1 MVINISEAQF
11 NKLFHT
17 RQDSF
22 LNENRESKN
31 MKMAR
36 NVVRAINPSADA
48 QEVITAIRNDIPN
61 ARMLDCK
68 FLPGVTRM
76 CMNGEIQQASQIL
89 KLNKTLELLA
99 TAHGNEYNQDL
110 NGMGCDELI
119 ERFSKVA
126 SDMYQKEKDELNS
139 MNFTLNSDYEIVR
152 IDSFEKAKQ
161 YHKYT
166 SWCVCEKKANYD
178 SYTNQGTGL
187 FYFCLK
193 RGFENVL
200 ATRGNNAPLDEYG
213 LSMIATSVNEDG
225 TCNTI
230 TCRWNHDNGG
240 NDHIM
245 TPKELSEL
253 LGANYFEVF
262 KPYTSEELIQKGI
275 VPYEK
280 VQETLDSGVE
290 PKKIFGR
297 IAYVYDAN
305 GEPSPIQ
312 WVSLRNKIN
321 FLYDGDTIL
330 SRHWYDYIGDEHSNY
345 YIAVKLNEKW
355 NLLNLKTDEY
365 VLDEWSP
372 LTDPPFFSSGI
383 ALVSNSKRLFNY
395 FNSNTGKLVSDEW
408 FQQAFPWEAEK
419 PLGEGF
425 GKVFK
430 NGKKNLLRANGQFLS
445 PIWFDNIG
453 IFANKKCARV
463 YMEELGENLIKED
476 GNLVFDKWFRRVR
489 CLLPTKYSVCWQL
502 ETHDNKFNYMWD
514 NSKIVFKDWWS
525 TKKDIVL
532 LYQVTFRNDNEIF
545 AFAKIPEDKALPPI
559 NKWIFFDINGNLMKS
574 IDTNDIKYTRKIMG
588 I

>member
-1 MVINISEAQF
+1 MVINISERQF
-11 NKLFHT
+11 RKLFENKHN
-17 RQDSF
+17 F
-22 LNENRESKN
+22 LLKENRESKN

-76 CMNGEIQQASQIL
+76 YMNGEIQQASQIL

-110 NGMGCDELI
+110 NGMGCNELI
-119 ERFSKVA
+119 ERFSKVV
-126 SDMYQKEKDELNS
+126 SDTYQKEKDELNS
-139 MNFTLNSDYEIVR
+139 MNFTINSDYEIVR

-166 SWCVCEKKANYD
+166 SWCVCEEKANYD

-193 RGFENVL
+193 HGFENVL

-253 LGANYFEVF
+253 LGVNYFEVF

-275 VPYEK
+275 MPYEK

-290 PKKIFGR
+290 PKQIFKR

-305 GEPSPIQ
+305 GGPSPIQ
-312 WVSLRNKIN
+312 WVSLRNKMN

-330 SRHWYDYIGDEHSNY
+330 SKHWYDYIGDEHSNY
-345 YIAVKLNEKW
+345 YIAVRLNEKW
-355 NLLNLKTDEY
+355 NMLNLK
-365 VLDEWSP
+365 
-372 LTDPPFFSSGI
+372 
-383 ALVSNSKRLFNY
+383 K
-395 FNSNTGKLVSDEW
+395 GK
-408 FQQAFPWEAEK
+408 
-419 PLGEGF
+419 
-425 GKVFK
+425 
-430 NGKKNLLRANGQFLS
+430 
-445 PIWFDNIG
+445 
-453 IFANKKCARV
+453 
-463 YMEELGENLIKED
+463 
-476 GNLVFDKWFRRVR
+476 
-489 CLLPTKYSVCWQL
+489 
-502 ETHDNKFNYMWD
+502 
-514 NSKIVFKDWWS
+514 
-525 TKKDIVL
+525 
-532 LYQVTFRNDNEIF
+532 
-545 AFAKIPEDKALPPI
+545 
-559 NKWIFFDINGNLMKS
+559 
-574 IDTNDIKYTRKIMG
+574 
-588 I
+588 

>member
-36 NVVRAINPSADA
+36 NVVREMNPSADP

-61 ARMLDCK
+61 TRMLDCK

-76 CMNGEIQQASQIL
+76 YLNGEIQQGSQIQQ
-89 KLNKTLELLA
+89 LNKTLELLA
-99 TAHGNEYNQDL
+99 TAHGDEYNQDL
-110 NGMGCDELI
+110 NGMSCDELI
-119 ERFSKVA
+119 ERFSKAA
-126 SDMYQKEKDELNS
+126 SEQHEKEKSELDS
-139 MNFTLNSDYEIVR
+139 MNFTINNDYEIVR
-152 IDSFEKAKQ
+152 IDSFEEAHKYK
-161 YHKYT
+161 KYT
-166 SWCVCEKKANYD
+166 SWCVCDAEQDYD
-178 SYTNQGTGL
+178 RYTNGGSGI

-193 RGFENVL
+193 KGFQKVPKKIGEG
-200 ATRGNNAPLDEYG
+200 TPLDEYG

-230 TCRWNHDNGG
+230 TCRWNHDGG

-245 TPKELSEL
+245 TPKELSQII
-253 LGANYFEVF
+253 GINYFQVF
-262 KPYTSEELIQKGI
+262 KPYTSEELMEKGI
-275 VPYEK
+275 IPFAK
-280 VQETLDSGVE
+280 VQETLDNGTDPNELFKV
-290 PKKIFGR
+290 IGNF
-297 IAYVYDAN
+297 YDGIN
-305 GEPSPIQ
+305 PTSIQ
-312 WVSLRNKIN
+312 WVRFKNKHN
-321 FLYDGDTIL
+321 FLYDGRLL
-330 SRHWYDYIGDEHSNY
+330 SKRWYDSIGDFSKNY
-345 YIAVKLNEKW
+345 VGVKINGEW
-355 NLLNLKTDEY
+355 NFLNLKTDEY
-365 VLDEWSP
+365 VLDEWST
-372 LTDPPFFSSGI
+372 LTDPHFYSGI

-408 FQQAFPWEAEK
+408 FQHAFPWESGK

-425 GKVFK
+425 GKVSK

-453 IFANKKCARV
+453 IFGNKKCTSV
-463 YMEELGENLIKED
+463 YKEELGQNLIKED
-476 GNLVFDKWFRRVR
+476 GNLVFDKWFRRIR
-489 CLLPTKYSVCWQL
+489 CLHPANYPVCWQL
-502 ETHDNKFNYMWD
+502 ETHDDKFNYMWD

-532 LYQVTFRNDNEIF
+532 LYQVTFRNDNGIF
-545 AFAKIPEDKALPPI
+545 AFAKIPEDKTLPPI

-588 I
+588 L

>member
-36 NVVRAINPSADA
+36 NVVREMNPSEDP

-61 ARMLDCK
+61 TRMLDCK

-76 CMNGEIQQASQIL
+76 YLNGEIQQGSQIQQ
-89 KLNKTLELLA
+89 LNKTLELLA
-99 TAHGNEYNQDL
+99 TAHGDEYNQDL
-110 NGMGCDELI
+110 NGMSCDELI
-119 ERFSKVA
+119 ERFSKAA
-126 SDMYQKEKDELNS
+126 SEQHEKEKSELDS
-139 MNFTLNSDYEIVR
+139 MNFTINNDYEIVR
-152 IDSFEKAKQ
+152 IDSFEKAHK
-161 YHKYT
+161 YKKYT
-166 SWCVCEKKANYD
+166 SWCVCDAEVDYD
-178 SYTNQGTGL
+178 RYTNGGSGI

-193 RGFENVL
+193 KGFQKVPKKIGEG
-200 ATRGNNAPLDEYG
+200 TPLDEYG

-230 TCRWNHDNGG
+230 TCRWNHDGG

-245 TPKELSEL
+245 TPKELSQII
-253 LGANYFEVF
+253 GINYFQVF
-262 KPYTSEELIQKGI
+262 KPYTSEELMEKGI
-275 VPYEK
+275 IPFAK
-280 VQETLDSGVE
+280 VQEILDNGTAPNELFEV
-290 PKKIFGR
+290 IGNF
-297 IAYVYDAN
+297 YDN
-305 GEPSPIQ
+305 NNNPTSIQ
-312 WVSLRNKIN
+312 WVSLKNKLN
-321 FLYDGDTIL
+321 LLYDGRLL
-330 SRHWYDYIGDEHSNY
+330 SKRWYDSIGDFSKNY
-345 YIAVKLNEKW
+345 VGVKINGEW
-355 NLLNLKTDEY
+355 NFLNLKTDEY
-365 VLDEWSP
+365 VLNDWSS
-372 LTDPPFFSSGI
+372 LTDPHFYSGI

-395 FNSNTGKLVSDEW
+395 FNSNNGKLVSDEW
-408 FQQAFPWEAEK
+408 FQHAFPWESEK

-425 GKVFK
+425 GKVSK

-453 IFANKKCARV
+453 IFGDKKCTSV
-463 YMEELGENLIKED
+463 YKEELGQNLIKED
-476 GNLVFDKWFRRVR
+476 GNLVFDKWFRRIR
-489 CLLPTKYSVCWQL
+489 CLHPTNYSVCWKL
-502 ETHDNKFNYMWD
+502 ETHDDKFNYMWD

-532 LYQVTFRNDNEIF
+532 LYQVTFRNGNEIF
-545 AFAKIPEDKALPPI
+545 AFAKIPEDNTLPPI

>member
-1 MVINISEAQF
+1 MVINISERQF
-11 NKLFHT
+11 RKLFENKHN
-17 RQDSF
+17 F
-22 LNENRESKN
+22 LLKENRESKN
-31 MKMAR
+31 MKTAR

-76 CMNGEIQQASQIL
+76 YMNGEIQQASQIL

-119 ERFSKVA
+119 ERFSKVV
-126 SDMYQKEKDELNS
+126 SDTYQKEKDELNS
-139 MNFTLNSDYEIVR
+139 MNFTFNSDYEIVR

-193 RGFENVL
+193 HGFENVL

-290 PKKIFGR
+290 PKQIFKR

-305 GEPSPIQ
+305 GGPSPIQ
-312 WVSLRNKIN
+312 WVSLRNKMN

-330 SRHWYDYIGDEHSNY
+330 SKHWYDYIGDEHSNY
-345 YIAVKLNEKW
+345 YIGVKINGKW
-355 NLLNLKTDEY
+355 NFLNLKTDEY

-372 LTDPPFFSSGI
+372 LTDPQFYSGI

-408 FQQAFPWEAEK
+408 FQHAFPWESEK

-425 GKVFK
+425 GKVSK

-453 IFANKKCARV
+453 IFGDKKCTSV
-463 YMEELGENLIKED
+463 YKEELGQNLIKED
-476 GNLVFDKWFRRVR
+476 GNLVFDKWFRRIR
-489 CLLPTKYSVCWQL
+489 CLHPTNYSVCWKL
-502 ETHDNKFNYMWD
+502 ETHDDKFNYMWD

-532 LYQVTFRNDNEIF
+532 LYQVTFRNGNEIF
-545 AFAKIPEDKALPPI
+545 AFAKIPEDNTLPPI

-574 IDTNDIKYTRKIMG
+574 IDTNDIRHTRQVTG
-588 I
+588 

>member
-11 NKLFHT
+11 RKLFENNHN
-17 RQDSF
+17 F
-22 LNENRESKN
+22 LLKENRESKN

-76 CMNGEIQQASQIL
+76 YMNGEIQQASQIL

-119 ERFSKVA
+119 ERFSSVV

-139 MNFTLNSDYEIVR
+139 MDFTFNSDYEIVR

-166 SWCVCEKKANYD
+166 SWCVCEEKANYD
-178 SYTNQGTGL
+178 SYTKQGTGL

-230 TCRWNHDNGG
+230 TCRWNHNNGG

-253 LGANYFEVF
+253 LGVNYFEVF

-275 VPYEK
+275 MPYEK

-290 PKKIFGR
+290 PKQIFKR

-305 GEPSPIQ
+305 GGPSPIQ
-312 WVSLRNKIN
+312 WVSLRNKMN

-330 SRHWYDYIGDEHSNY
+330 SKHWYDYIGNEHSNY
-345 YIAVKLNEKW
+345 YIAVRLNEKW
-355 NLLNLKTDEY
+355 NILNLKNDTFAF
-365 VLDEWSP
+365 DEW
-372 LTDPPFFSSGI
+372 LHDIQVDFYNGYTVVTGLDGKQNYFSS
-383 ALVSNSKRLFNY
+383 K
-395 FNSNTGKLVSDEW
+395 TGKLVSDEW
-408 FQQAFPWEAEK
+408 FQECKSWEE
-419 PLGEGF
+419 PTQGEGC
-425 GKVFK
+425 GKVIDGTQQNLLLP
-430 NGKKNLLRANGQFLS
+430 NGKLLS
-445 PIWFDNIG
+445 ETWFDYIG
-453 IFANKKCARV
+453 NFANHACAFV
-463 YMEELGENLIKED
+463 TDYGEGDNLIRKD
-476 GNLVFDKWFRRVR
+476 GSLVFDEYLKGLS
-489 CLLPTKYSVCWQL
+489 CLHPSRHSILWKVETYDGKYNFMY
-502 ETHDNKFNYMWD
+502 DNQKFVFENWWD
-514 NSKIVFKDWWS
+514 ANKD
-525 TKKDIVL
+525 V
-532 LYQVTFRNDNEIF
+532 VTLNELILKNGNEIVVF
-545 AFAKIPEDKALPPI
+545 SYLPYNVDFSKDKTQ
-559 NKWIFFDINGNLMKS
+559 FFDLQGNPIQVDVIS
-574 IDTNDIKYTRKIMG
+574 PNDIRDYNTINW
-588 I
+588 

>member
-166 SWCVCEKKANYD
+166 SWCVCEEKANYD

-290 PKKIFGR
+290 PKQIFKR

-312 WVSLRNKIN
+312 WVSLRNKMN

-330 SRHWYDYIGDEHSNY
+330 SKHWYDYIGDEHSNY
-345 YIAVKLNEKW
+345 YIAVRLNEKW
-355 NLLNLKTDEY
+355 NFLNLKTDEY

-372 LTDPPFFSSGI
+372 LIDPQFFSGI

-408 FQQAFPWEAEK
+408 FQKAFPWEAEK

-502 ETHDNKFNYMWD
+502 ETHDDKFNYMWD

-545 AFAKIPEDKALPPI
+545 AFAKIPEDKTLPPI

>member
-1 MVINISEAQF
+1 MVINISERQF
-11 NKLFHT
+11 RKLFENKHN
-17 RQDSF
+17 F
-22 LNENRESKN
+22 LLKENRESKN

-76 CMNGEIQQASQIL
+76 YMNGEIQQASQIL

-119 ERFSKVA
+119 ERFSKVV
-126 SDMYQKEKDELNS
+126 SDTYQKEKDELNS

-193 RGFENVL
+193 HGFENVL

-290 PKKIFGR
+290 PKQIFKR

-305 GEPSPIQ
+305 GGPSPIQ
-312 WVSLRNKIN
+312 WVSLRNKMN

-330 SRHWYDYIGDEHSNY
+330 SKHWYDYIGNEHSNY
-345 YIAVKLNEKW
+345 YIAVRLNDKW
-355 NLLNLKTDEY
+355 NMLNLKNDTFAF
-365 VLDEWSP
+365 DEW
-372 LTDPPFFSSGI
+372 LHDIQVDFYNGYTVVTGLDGKQNYFSS
-383 ALVSNSKRLFNY
+383 K
-395 FNSNTGKLVSDEW
+395 TGKLVSDEW
-408 FQQAFPWEAEK
+408 FQECKSWEE
-419 PLGEGF
+419 PTQGEGC
-425 GKVFK
+425 GKVID
-430 NGKKNLLRANGQFLS
+430 GTQQNLLLPNGNLLS
-445 PIWFDNIG
+445 ETWFDYIG
-453 IFANKKCARV
+453 NFANHACAFV
-463 YMEELGENLIKED
+463 TDNGEGYNLIRKD
-476 GNLVFDKWFRRVR
+476 GSLVFDEYVKGLS
-489 CLLPTKYSVCWQL
+489 CLHPSRHAILWKVETYDGKYNFMY
-502 ETHDNKFNYMWD
+502 DNQKFVFENWWD
-514 NSKIVFKDWWS
+514 VN
-525 TKKDIVL
+525 KDIVTL
-532 LYQVTFRNDNEIF
+532 NEIILKNGNEMVVF
-545 AFAKIPEDKALPPI
+545 SYLPYNVDFSKDKTQ
-559 NKWIFFDINGNLMKS
+559 FFDLQGNPIQVDA
-574 IDTNDIKYTRKIMG
+574 IDPNDIRHYNTINW
-588 I
+588 

>member
-36 NVVRAINPSADA
+36 NVVREMKPSADP

-61 ARMLDCK
+61 TRMLDCK

-166 SWCVCEKKANYD
+166 SWCVCEEKANYD

-290 PKKIFGR
+290 PKQIFKR

-312 WVSLRNKIN
+312 WVSLRNKMN

-330 SRHWYDYIGDEHSNY
+330 SKHWYDYIGDEHSNY
-345 YIAVKLNEKW
+345 YIGVNINGKW
-355 NLLNLKTDEY
+355 NFLNLKTDEY

-372 LTDPPFFSSGI
+372 LTYPDFYSGI
-383 ALVSNSKRLFNY
+383 ALVSNSKGLFNY

-408 FQQAFPWEAEK
+408 FQKAFSWEAEK

-453 IFANKKCARV
+453 IFANKKCTSV
-463 YMEELGENLIKED
+463 YKEELGENLIKED

-489 CLLPTKYSVCWQL
+489 CLHPTNYQVCWQL
-502 ETHDNKFNYMWD
+502 ETHDDKFNYMWD

-532 LYQVTFRNDNEIF
+532 PYQVTFRNGNEIF
-545 AFAKIPEDKALPPI
+545 AFAKIPEDKTLPPI

-588 I
+588 L

>member
-36 NVVRAINPSADA
+36 NVVREMKPSADP

-61 ARMLDCK
+61 TRMLDCK

-166 SWCVCEKKANYD
+166 SWCVCEEKANYD

-225 TCNTI
+225 TCNNI

-290 PKKIFGR
+290 PKQIFKR

-312 WVSLRNKIN
+312 WVSLRNKMN

-330 SRHWYDYIGDEHSNY
+330 SKHWYDYIGDEHSNY
-345 YIAVKLNEKW
+345 YIGVNINGKW
-355 NLLNLKTDEY
+355 NFLNLKTDEY

-372 LTDPPFFSSGI
+372 LTYPDFYSGI
-383 ALVSNSKRLFNY
+383 ALVSNSKGLFNY

-408 FQQAFPWEAEK
+408 FQKAFSWEAEK

-453 IFANKKCARV
+453 IFANKKCTSV
-463 YMEELGENLIKED
+463 YKEELGENLIKED

-489 CLLPTKYSVCWQL
+489 CLHPTNYPVCWQL
-502 ETHDNKFNYMWD
+502 ETHDDKFNYMWD

-532 LYQVTFRNDNEIF
+532 PYQVTFRNGNEIF
-545 AFAKIPEDKALPPI
+545 AFAKIPEDKTLPPI

-588 I
+588 L

>member
-36 NVVRAINPSADA
+36 NVVREMKPSADP

-61 ARMLDCK
+61 TRMLDCK

-76 CMNGEIQQASQIL
+76 CLNGEIKQCSQIQQ
-89 KLNKTLELLA
+89 LNKTLELLA
-99 TAHGNEYNQDL
+99 TAHGDEYNQDL
-110 NGMGCDELI
+110 NGMSCDELI
-119 ERFSKVA
+119 ERFSKAA
-126 SDMYQKEKDELNS
+126 SEQHEKEKSELDS
-139 MNFTLNSDYEIVR
+139 MNFTINNDYEIVR
-152 IDSFEKAKQ
+152 IDSFEEAHKYK
-161 YHKYT
+161 KYT
-166 SWCVCEKKANYD
+166 SWCVCDAKENYD
-178 SYTNQGTGL
+178 SYTNGGSGI

-193 RGFENVL
+193 KGFQKVPKKIGEG
-200 ATRGNNAPLDEYG
+200 TPLDKYG

-245 TPKELSEL
+245 TTKELSQII
-253 LGANYFEVF
+253 GANYFQVF
-262 KPYTSEELIQKGI
+262 KPYTSEELMERGI
-275 VPYEK
+275 IPFAK
-280 VQETLDSGVE
+280 VQEILDNGTAPNE
-290 PKKIFGR
+290 LFEAIGNF
-297 IAYVYDAN
+297 YDN
-305 GEPSPIQ
+305 NNNPTSIQ
-312 WVSLRNKIN
+312 WVSLKNKRNL
-321 FLYDGDTIL
+321 LYDGRLL
-330 SRHWYDYIGDEHSNY
+330 SKRWYDGIGDFSKNY
-345 YIAVKLNEKW
+345 VGVEINGKW
-355 NLLNLKTDEY
+355 NFLNLKTDEY

-372 LTDPPFFSSGI
+372 LTDPQFFSGI

-408 FQQAFPWEAEK
+408 FQQSFSWEAEK

-425 GKVFK
+425 GKVSK

-453 IFANKKCARV
+453 IFVNKKWTSV
-463 YMEELGENLIKED
+463 YKEELGENLIKED
-476 GNLVFDKWFRRVR
+476 GNLVFDKWFRRIR
-489 CLLPTKYSVCWQL
+489 CLHPTNYPVCWQL
-502 ETHDNKFNYMWD
+502 ETHDDKFNYMWD

-532 LYQVTFRNDNEIF
+532 LYQVTFRNDNEIL
-545 AFAKIPEDKALPPI
+545 AFAKIPEDKTLPPI

-574 IDTNDIKYTRKIMG
+574 IDTNDIKYTRKIIG
-588 I
+588 L